1 MSIETKDFKEW
12 YDAVYIGDGE
22 THDKIPTATDYSY
35 RSYMNGY
42 TLAHGAW
49 IEAAKRARADWNYYQ
64 ELLKQNGFEGITD
77 LLTKYH
83 ELQHDK
89 S

>member
-1 MSIETKDFKEW
+1 MRIEAKDFKEW

-22 THDKIPTATDYSY
+22 KFDRIPSATDSNYSE
-35 RSYMNGY
+35 YMSGY
-42 TLAHGAW
+42 TIAHGAW
-49 IEAAKRARADWNYYQ
+49 IESAKRARADWNYYQ
-64 ELLKQNGFEGITD
+64 DLLKQNGFEGITD

-83 ELQHDK
+83 ELQLDK